1 VNVLI
6 VADSLHIR
14 TCGSDWLLRL
24 LDAMV
29 RDRGVGVQDT
39 LERYHEDGGDDCGDV
54 DDEEQAVDAQRHQT
68 PFQAHLLET
77 PPDAIPGSPSRNLV
91 DVPPTRRHSRLTF
104 SLASRDCSFIMND
117 RRTRFISRICTEI
130 RFISV
135 IYQSKIE
142 Q

>member
-1 VNVLI
+1 
-6 VADSLHIR
+6 
-14 TCGSDWLLRL
+14 
-24 LDAMV
+24 MV

-77 PPDAIPGSPSRNLV
+77 PQTPFQAHLLQTPPDAIPGSPSRDLV